1 MPSRPS
7 LPPPPAPKGATPVR
21 LEAISQYSLKRPKVG
36 RNAYS
41 CLLMFLIALIVIIA
55 VGAYV
60 VARTGLVRVPYFSKF
75 YHPIAPTRIVD
86 AEPIS
91 SADFVKLVQERVLA
105 ASTTRDGAKNVQIT
119 ETEMTGLLRGVIADR
134 TTSTSDML
142 VKRIQ
147 AVVGTSSIELSGSV
161 QTKVGEVN
169 AFAQIFPSVT
179 SSSNVSFIVQKAY
192 LGELPVSTALV
203 ERMRQSILTN
213 GGMSWGVK
221 LGSMSL
227 KDIHL
232 QDGSLLLTFVSSTS
246 ATSTR

>member
-1 MPSRPS
+1 
-7 LPPPPAPKGATPVR
+7 
-21 LEAISQYSLKRPKVG
+21 
-36 RNAYS
+36 
-41 CLLMFLIALIVIIA
+41 MFLIALVVIIA
-55 VGAYV
+55 AAAYV

-75 YHPIAPTRIVD
+75 YQPIAPTRIVD
-86 AEPIS
+86 AVPIS

-105 ASTTRDGAKNVQIT
+105 ASTTHDGAKNIQIT
-119 ETEMTGLLRGVIADR
+119 ETEITGLLRGAIADR
-134 TTSTSDML
+134 ATSTNDMS

-161 QTKVGEVN
+161 QTKVGEIA
-169 AFAQIFPSVT
+169 AFAQILPSVT

-232 QDGSLLLTFVSSTS
+232 QDGSLLLTFTSSTS